1 MKNNNLYLIPVCMLL
16 MLTVWLV
23 RPSFAQDD
31 APDEASPNP
40 ALEREVV
47 DLKERVAALERM
59 LGEERESRPSVA
71 LRLRALEISVEEL
84 ERQGEGDDDED
95 RVDDRAIRDIIRR
108 LDTAETRIERMDR
121 NRIGAVERRLDAA
134 ERDIRGL
141 ETRVRRLE

>member
-1 MKNNNLYLIPVCMLL
+1 MKPHNLYLMALCMLL
-16 MLTVWLV
+16 VLTVWLV
-23 RPSFAQDD
+23 RPSLAQDD
-31 APDEASPNP
+31 APDESPAP
-40 ALEREVV
+40 AVEREVA

-59 LGEERESRPSVA
+59 LGETRESRPSVA

-84 ERQGEGDDDED
+84 ERQEEGDDDED
-95 RVDDRAIRDIIRR
+95 RGDDRVIRDITRR

-134 ERDIRGL
+134 ERDVRGL